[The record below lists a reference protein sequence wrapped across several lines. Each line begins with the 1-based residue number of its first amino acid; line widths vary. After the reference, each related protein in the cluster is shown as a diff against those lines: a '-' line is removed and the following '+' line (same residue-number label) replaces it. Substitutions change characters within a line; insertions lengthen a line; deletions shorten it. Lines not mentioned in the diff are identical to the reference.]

1 MNPQTI
7 VITGASSGIG
17 RASVECCLGAGH
29 RVIATARRPADLEA
43 LGTLGAVP
51 VPLELT
57 SPQSIALAVERV
69 LAAAGG
75 VVDVL
80 FNNAGYGLQVALE
93 DAAPE
98 ALRRQ
103 LETNVIG
110 PVTLTNA
117 LLPGLRPGARL
128 VFNSSVLG
136 VCVVPFRGPYCMSK
150 YALEAA
156 GDAYRLELA
165 SRGIAVHVI
174 QPGPIEAQ
182 FRPNALRALEE
193 CLGDRTPRLDYSSHL
208 GRLRAA
214 QSTEGSLPSEVV
226 ARLFLDIVEGRK
238 TRPRYLVTR
247 LARTAAYAKR
257 LLGAGFDRFARNAEP
272 VAERR

>member
-1 MNPQTI
+1 MKAKTI

-17 RASVECCLGAGH
+17 RAAADACLAAGY
-29 RVIATARRPADLEA
+29 RVIATARAPGDLDRLA
-43 LGTLGAVP
+43 AIGAVP

-57 SPQSIALAVERV
+57 SSQSIAQ
-69 LAAAGG
+69 AAALVRGASGG

-93 DAAPE
+93 DATPE

-110 PVTLTNA
+110 PITLTNA
-117 LLPGLRPGARL
+117 LLDTLRPGAKL

-150 YALEAA
+150 FAVEAA
-156 GDAYRLELA
+156 SDAYRLELA
-165 SRGIAVHVI
+165 SRGIGVHVI

-193 CLGDRTPRLDYSSHL
+193 CLGDRTPRLDYGNHL
-208 GRLRAA
+208 QRLRAVA
-214 QSTEGSLPSEVV
+214 STEGSLPAAAV
-226 ARLFLDIVEGRK
+226 AQVFLDIVEGRR

-247 LARTAAYAKR
+247 LARMAAYAKR
-257 LLGAGFDRFARNAEP
+257 ALGSGFDRLARASEP
-272 VAERR
+272 VVERR